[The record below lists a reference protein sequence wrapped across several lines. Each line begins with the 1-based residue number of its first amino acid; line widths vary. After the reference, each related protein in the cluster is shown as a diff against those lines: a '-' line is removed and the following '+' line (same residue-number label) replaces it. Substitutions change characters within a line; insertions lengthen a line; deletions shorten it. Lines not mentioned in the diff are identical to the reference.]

1 MDSNAFLDARS
12 YAIELLCQA
21 QARGDLSV
29 EAFEARFVLIQEATN
44 AASIEA
50 IVADLMPRTP
60 AAPVRALARDEQYE
74 FEPYAGYTPTDLPA
88 VSDEPLRLT
97 AVFRSTQRAGPW
109 TVQPSVKCLV
119 IMGSLTL
126 DFREAEFL
134 SDEVDLEIST
144 YVGEVKILVPL
155 DVEIEHEIRGVVSTV
170 KHNRSRAKRHVVPAI
185 HIRIHGDAFMA
196 DIKIKEKAADPID
209 RIPFEGVGQKVKGW
223 LGQGRGRGKKE

>member
-1 MDSNAFLDARS
+1 MDSPDHAARS
-12 YAIELLCQA
+12 QAIELLCQA

-29 EAFEARFVLIQEATN
+29 EAFEARFVLIQEAAN

-60 AAPVRALARDEQYE
+60 AAPVPLLARDEQYE
-74 FEPYAGYTPTDLPA
+74 LDSYAGYTPTDLPA

-97 AVFRSTQRAGPW
+97 AVFRYTQRAGPW
-109 TVQPSVKCLV
+109 TVEPSVKCLV

-134 SDEVDLEIST
+134 SDEVDLEISA

-155 DVEIEHEIRGVVSTV
+155 DVEIEHEIRGVMNSV
-170 KHNRSRAKRHVVPAI
+170 KHGRTRAKRRVAS
-185 HIRIHGDAFMA
+185 RQGAG
-196 DIKIKEKAADPID
+196 AA
-209 RIPFEGVGQKVKGW
+209 
-223 LGQGRGRGKKE
+223 